1 MSHQFQTLSALL
13 LVAIAA
19 TWLALRAVARRKKP
33 GCGGDCG
40 CAPGDL
46 RATVSRR
53 EKESEARRR
62 TNGGHGSPAVKRK
75 ARRAPRPGPRR
86 NSEGSPKSPPLHPSC
101 LTKLR

>member
-53 EKESEARRR
+53 EKES
-62 TNGGHGSPAVKRK
+62 
-75 ARRAPRPGPRR
+75 
-86 NSEGSPKSPPLHPSC
+86 
-101 LTKLR
+101 